1 MSDDYPIVYTAMP
14 IKLKISDNKSNT
26 QIETICCVPVK
37 SYLVTETKHYL
48 SKDKNEKT
56 YGVVFS
62 WQQKSFENIIEKN
75 TRLFPFEDESNIIE
89 VRTIFNSKAKCI
101 ENVNLRN
108 ANISRY
114 LNCKYENDLS
124 NLTQILDK
132 QNSIM
137 EYALDKLKSQNID
150 REK

>member
-14 IKLKISDNKSNT
+14 IKLKLKTDKNNT

-37 SYLVTETKHYL
+37 AYLVTETKHYL
-48 SKDKNEKT
+48 AKDKNEKT
-56 YGVVFS
+56 YGIVFS
-62 WQQKSFENIIEKN
+62 WQQKSFENIIEKD
-75 TRLFPFEDESNIIE
+75 TGLFPLEDESNITQ
-89 VRTIFNSKAKCI
+89 VRTIFASKAECI
-101 ENVNLRN
+101 ENVKLRN

-114 LNCKYENDLS
+114 LNSKYENDLA
-124 NLTQILDK
+124 NLAQIVDK
-132 QNSIM
+132 QSHIM